1 MADRNIYL
9 VARYIQKPK
18 DPRRTAQPGY
28 MSNPDNIDYEEEMFI
43 AQGFKNKYISSHVVL
58 NLTEQKVVKNT
69 FNSGKNF
76 EEIFNYFYNTYKEYL
91 DNNLVKSNEIS
102 SN

>member
-18 DPRRTAQPGY
+18 NPKLTAQPGY
-28 MSNPDNIDYEEEMFI
+28 MSNPDNIDYEEEMFV
-43 AQGFKNKYISSHVVL
+43 AQGFKNRYLNHHVIL
-58 NLTEQKVVKNT
+58 NLTEQKVIKNT
-69 FNSGKNF
+69 FNSGKTF
-76 EEIFNYFYNTYKEYL
+76 EEIFNYFYNTYSDYL
-91 DNNLVKSNEIS
+91 NDNLVKSNEIS